1 MNLIPA
7 IDLINGEL
15 VRLYKGD
22 YDKKTVYNID
32 PLEVINEWGEI
43 GVKRIH
49 LVDLQGALLGGQK
62 NLTTIKNITDNTNLT
77 IQLGGGIRDLESCEK
92 MIKMGV
98 SKVIFG
104 TSAITNPKEV
114 EKSISSFGAQSVIV
128 GVDVKYKKVQI
139 KGWTEEAELT
149 PEKLISDMKEIGVTQ
164 FMFTDVEK
172 DGTLS
177 DPNFKYM
184 KELNTLAGHN
194 AIVAGGISSLDHIE
208 ILKKYEIENIVI
220 GKAIYEGQI
229 DLTKALQL

>member
-15 VRLYKGD
+15 VRLYKGN

-32 PLEVINEWGEI
+32 PLKIINEWDDI
-43 GVKRIH
+43 GVKNIH
-49 LVDLQGALLGGQK
+49 LVDLQGALLGDQK
-62 NLTTIKNITDNTNLT
+62 NLTTIKTINNNTNLT

-92 MIKMGV
+92 MLKMGV

-104 TSAITNPKEV
+104 TAAITNPKEV
-114 EKSISSFGAQSVIV
+114 EESITAFGAQSVIV
-128 GVDVKYKKVQI
+128 GIDVKYKKVQI
-139 KGWTEEAELT
+139 KGWTEEAKLT
-149 PEKLISDMKEIGVTQ
+149 PERLINDMKGIGVTQ

-184 KELNTLAGHN
+184 KELNILAGNN
-194 AIVAGGISSLDHIE
+194 AIVAGGISSLEHME
-208 ILKKYEIENIVI
+208 TFRNYEIENVVI
-220 GKAIYEGQI
+220 GKAIYEGKI
-229 DLTKALQL
+229 DLIKALQL